1 MPLLGKFGTATSRAF
16 GFNGGGIVN
25 VPIPV
30 PPGTVYNYD
39 VYDNRG
45 PAYVPGIANNITVT
59 VPAGTTIGSTST
71 GTYALLVPS
80 AFNPLDS
87 VTIINDGVIQG
98 MGGAGGAGSSA
109 NNPLLFPPATPG
121 LTGGNAIYVNRPTT
135 ITNNGVVA
143 SGGGGGGGGGG
154 KKGGKYPYGGGGGGG
169 GAGTNGGSGGAA
181 GGGSSPIAAQAG
193 SPGTSPAGG
202 SGGARGAV
210 AGVPSPGAGPGGA
223 GGGRGAAGTAGT
235 SGGPAPATP
244 GAPGGAAGNYIVG
257 NPFVTWP
264 VTGTR
269 QGGVA

>member
-16 GFNGGGIVN
+16 GFNGGGVAN

-39 VYDNRG
+39 VYVNRG
-45 PAYVPGIANNITVT
+45 PTYIPGIANTVT
-59 VPAGTTIGSTST
+59 VTIPASTTIGSTST

-80 AFNPLDS
+80 AFGPTDT
-87 VTIINDGVIQG
+87 VTIINNGLIQG
-98 MGGAGGAGSSA
+98 MGGAGGAGSPA
-109 NNPLLFPPATPG
+109 TNPLVFPPAVAG
-121 LTGGNAIYVNRPTT
+121 STGGNAIYVNRPTT
-135 ITNNGVVA
+135 ITNNGVIA

-154 KKGGKYPYGGGGGGG
+154 CKLNGPASGGGGGG
-169 GAGTNGGSGGAA
+169 GAGTNGGAGGASGG
-181 GGGSSPIAAQAG
+181 SPATAG
-193 SPGTSPAGG
+193 SVGTSPAGG
-202 SGGARGAV
+202 AGGIRGT
-210 AGVPSPGAGPGGA
+210 AGISPNPGAGPGGA

-235 SGGPAPATP
+235 NSTFSPGTP
-244 GAPGGAAGNYIVG
+244 GAAGGAAGNYIVG